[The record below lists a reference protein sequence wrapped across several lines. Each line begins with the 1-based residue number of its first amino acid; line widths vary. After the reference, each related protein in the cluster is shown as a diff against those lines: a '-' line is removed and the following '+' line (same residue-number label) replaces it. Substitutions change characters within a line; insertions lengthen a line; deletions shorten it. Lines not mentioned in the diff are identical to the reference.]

1 MIERMREN
9 PDEVL
14 KKGDLVKLR
23 DDIDPEGLE
32 LILSDVLQPGIAYRV
47 LHLERHHDEGGTAV
61 WLGPNDMTPQDVEDF
76 SPELAVEFTEE
87 RYKDVFPLAA
97 RYLRKALN

>member
-23 DDIDPEGLE
+23 DDIDPEGL
-32 LILSDVLQPGIAYRV
+32 
-47 LHLERHHDEGGTAV
+47 
-61 WLGPNDMTPQDVEDF
+61 
-76 SPELAVEFTEE
+76 
-87 RYKDVFPLAA
+87 
-97 RYLRKALN
+97 

>member
-1 MIERMREN
+1 
-9 PDEVL
+9 
-14 KKGDLVKLR
+14 
-23 DDIDPEGLE
+23 
-32 LILSDVLQPGIAYRV
+32 
-47 LHLERHHDEGGTAV
+47 
-61 WLGPNDMTPQDVEDF
+61 MTPQDVEDF